1 MNPQEI
7 KYICDT
13 NIWVKACL
21 GKVLDSFFNNFG
33 LIAFADGVENEIL
46 KWSRNKDK
54 FQEISSKFEEHRG
67 TKLNVIY
74 LKDIENLNQN
84 LIRRQLKD
92 FGFDNLDNSK
102 DTIKNLGEYLSISYA
117 YFLDIPFLQTEDVE
131 FYESIDLKNR
141 FKGIQIITW
150 NDISGKITNSDK
162 ERIQLNKRIEE
173 EQMLMNSKKKQ
184 RESLEGKLKA
194 FQKKYSQRN

>member
-1 MNPQEI
+1 M

-21 GKVLDSFFNNFG
+21 GKVLDRFFYNFG
-33 LIAFADGVENEIL
+33 LITFADGVENEIL
-46 KWSRNKDK
+46 KWSRNDNRFK
-54 FQEISSKFEEHRG
+54 EISSKFEEHRG

-74 LKDIENLNQN
+74 LDDIDSFNQI
-84 LIRRQLKD
+84 LIKKQLKE

-131 FYESIDLKNR
+131 FYESIDLEKK
-141 FKGIQIITW
+141 FKGIQIVTW
-150 NDISGKITNSDK
+150 NDISGIITQSDK
-162 ERIQLNKRIEE
+162 ERIKLNKAIEE
-173 EQMLMNSKKKQ
+173 EQKLMNSKKV
-184 RESLEGKLKA
+184 RAEPLEEKLKRL
-194 FQKKYSQRN
+194 QKKFSQ